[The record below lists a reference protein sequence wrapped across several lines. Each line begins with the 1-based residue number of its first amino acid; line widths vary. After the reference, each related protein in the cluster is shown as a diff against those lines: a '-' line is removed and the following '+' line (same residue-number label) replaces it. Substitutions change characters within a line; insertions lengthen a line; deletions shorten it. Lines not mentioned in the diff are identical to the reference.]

1 MTTATTLPRTTA
13 PRSSTIATAPEA
25 TRAAPPHDWQEGRRL
40 RGFDLHEQGWSGTRI
55 AEALG
60 VTKGAVSQWLTRAR
74 EGGGREAL
82 RHQPPPGSKP
92 QLNDEQR
99 GRLTEL
105 LAQGAEAHDFIGEL
119 WTAPRIALLIAR
131 QFGVRHHPSH
141 VGRILRSL
149 GWTPQKPMRRALQ
162 RDEAAIATWQQEH
175 WPQVQAKVP
184 KKTERSSL

>member
-1 MTTATTLPRTTA
+1 MTTAPALPPTA
-13 PRSSTIATAPEA
+13 IPDASVIATAREPA
-25 TRAAPPHDWQEGRRL
+25 RAAPPHDWQEGRRL
-40 RGFDLHEQGWSGTRI
+40 RGFDLHEQGWSGARI

-82 RHQPPPGSKP
+82 RHRCPPGTKP
-92 QLNDEQR
+92 QLTDDQR
-99 GRLTEL
+99 ARLVPL
-105 LAQGAEAHDFIGEL
+105 LAQGAEAHDFVGEV

-131 QFGVRHHPSH
+131 EFGVRHHPSH

-149 GWTPQKPMRRALQ
+149 GWTPQKPVRRALQ
-162 RDEAAIATWQQEH
+162 RDEAAIATWQQKH

-184 KKTERSSL
+184 KKTERSSS